1 METRT
6 KVKKRRRVPKGI
18 FIICIVSIFTYVLY
32 QRGRIPVI
40 AILSKDEDASLEYVR
55 DIIEVEISGNQDFI
69 VNEDQLIWVTEDG
82 VKALSLEGEEIWAD
96 THTLKNISV
105 AQRTPYF
112 AVSDSGGNNVS
123 IFDTYGKKSD
133 IKFANPL
140 MYVSMNNQGDVV
152 VVESTGDGHIISA
165 YDEKGDSL
173 GVKRVT
179 YIQDVGYPIVAE
191 ISPDGKAVIISYL
204 DTSDAQITSNI
215 IAMQIRSDEITEID
229 NILYGETYKN
239 TIISEIEFVDEN
251 TWVAIGDNIMS
262 FNKLDG
268 REIQRKDNIYYNNA
282 PVLDRLKD
290 WQGINYPVIS
300 SEQPIKSTVHP
311 VEKLVFYSQVGE
323 EVEEITLDGGVT
335 SMYSDGK
342 ITITGSERKFTAYNR
357 VGKKRWEYTATK
369 DVQKII
375 PLSSQHQVVMI
386 SKGKAEL
393 MQVVK

>member
-1 METRT
+1 M
-6 KVKKRRRVPKGI
+6 
-18 FIICIVSIFTYVLY
+18 
-32 QRGRIPVI
+32 I